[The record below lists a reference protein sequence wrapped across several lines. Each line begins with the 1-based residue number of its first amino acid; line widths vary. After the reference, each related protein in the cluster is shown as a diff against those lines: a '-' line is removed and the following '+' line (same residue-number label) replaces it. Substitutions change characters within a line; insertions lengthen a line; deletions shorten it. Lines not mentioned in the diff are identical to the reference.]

1 MPTLKSFALLVLVV
15 LVRPVAASAE
25 ESLADNHL
33 NVAQG
38 IHQVRETFEQFRGTA
53 VSDSPMPGELNGKVW
68 HVADADLGEAPAADA
83 RRRLRGLLQA
93 KRDPRPVVAAK
104 PGIYALQFPDRVALG
119 IRPAAV
125 DVSIKLETKAVP
137 SVNRFGECEV
147 YVKYQAAA
155 WQNVPSTV
163 IHFAWSIDDQQYQD
177 EHSGD
182 FEWVNPSSSPNLVR
196 LQLSQCQDHHSAVR
210 CQRAYAVVA
219 LDRSQGRTRA
229 ACRNGQRNRRSKPT
243 KGDCR
248 DGNRWRGR

>member
-1 MPTLKSFALLVLVV
+1 MFGMLRMPTW
-15 LVRPVAASAE
+15 
-25 ESLADNHL
+25 
-33 NVAQG
+33 
-38 IHQVRETFEQFRGTA
+38 
-53 VSDSPMPGELNGKVW
+53 GK
-68 HVADADLGEAPAADA
+68 APAADA

-93 KRDPRPVVAAK
+93 KPYFIAVVAAETRHLRL
-104 PGIYALQFPDRVALG
+104 AFDRVVLG

-182 FEWVNPSSSPNLVR
+182 FEWVNPSSSPTWSAFNFRNAKITIPRCDANARTLWLRWTVAKGAQGQLVAMDNVIVAA
-196 LQLSQCQDHHSAVR
+196 SQPKAIVATEIDGVADEDKPFLRQILAYYVSLYKPEYLFATCEDDNAR
-210 CQRAYAVVA
+210 IQRAGKVNKEYGGGGE
-219 LDRSQGRTRA
+219 RS
-229 ACRNGQRNRRSKPT
+229 RS
-243 KGDCR
+243 
-248 DGNRWRGR
+248 